1 MLINVL
7 NINLNNCI
15 NGERVDVV
23 LVSDPYKVD
32 DQSSAWYVDSGSWCV
47 TTWFASDR
55 FIISD
60 VESNLE
66 FVSVKV
72 NSIRIFLFYI
82 STELRNRV

>member
-32 DQSSAWYVDSGSWCV
+32 DQSSA
-47 TTWFASDR
+47 
-55 FIISD
+55 
-60 VESNLE
+60 
-66 FVSVKV
+66 
-72 NSIRIFLFYI
+72 
-82 STELRNRV
+82 